1 MNYSLRQ
8 ITLSFLFLLHILF
21 SKAICLR
28 KRRYKNYERGHDI
41 MSEDM
46 IKKKRA
52 NYQFIPIPS
61 VG

>member
-8 ITLSFLFLLHILF
+8 FALKKGGT
-21 SKAICLR
+21 K
-28 KRRYKNYERGHDI
+28 I

>member
-1 MNYSLRQ
+1 
-8 ITLSFLFLLHILF
+8 
-21 SKAICLR
+21 
-28 KRRYKNYERGHDI
+28 

-61 VG
+61 VGGFEACSIYFR

>member
-8 ITLSFLFLLHILF
+8 IALSFFFYFYYIYCFLRQFALE
-21 SKAICLR
+21 KGGT
-28 KRRYKNYERGHDI
+28 KI

>member
-1 MNYSLRQ
+1 MTRRNMNYSLRQ
-8 ITLSFLFLLHILF
+8 IALSFLFFYIYCFFRQFALE
-21 SKAICLR
+21 KGGT
-28 KRRYKNYERGHDI
+28 KI

>member
-8 ITLSFLFLLHILF
+8 IALSFLFLLHILF
-21 SKAICLR
+21 LR
-28 KRRYKNYERGHDI
+28 QFALKKGGTKI

>member
-1 MNYSLRQ
+1 MTRRNMNYSLRQ
-8 ITLSFLFLLHILF
+8 FALKKGGT
-21 SKAICLR
+21 K
-28 KRRYKNYERGHDI
+28 I

>member
-8 ITLSFLFLLHILF
+8 IALSFLFFYIYCFFRQFALE
-21 SKAICLR
+21 KGGT
-28 KRRYKNYERGHDI
+28 KI